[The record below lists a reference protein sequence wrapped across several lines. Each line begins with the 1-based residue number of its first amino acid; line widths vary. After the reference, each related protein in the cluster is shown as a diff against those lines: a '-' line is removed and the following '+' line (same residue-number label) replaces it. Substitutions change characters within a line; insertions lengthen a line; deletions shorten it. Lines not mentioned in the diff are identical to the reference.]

1 MCIRD
6 SSWFVAISVSLYRK
20 AYTQLGAKFLI
31 PAFACGAGFVVI
43 KLFEFGEKVSAGIT
57 LNTNEFFIL
66 YFMFTGIHL
75 VHVLVGLGVLAFLW
89 RTAIRSPD
97 GSATRTLESG
107 GIFWHMVDLLWI
119 LLFPLIYLV

>member
-1 MCIRD
+1 M
-6 SSWFVAISVSLYRK
+6 SVSLYRK
-20 AYTQLGAKFLI
+20 ADTELRAKFLI

-43 KLFEFGEKVSAGIT
+43 KFFEFGEKISAGIT

-66 YFMFTGIHL
+66 YSMFTGIHL
-75 VHVLVGLGVLAFLW
+75 VHVLIGLGVLIFLW
-89 RTAIRSPD
+89 RAATRLPD
-97 GSATRTLESG
+97 GSAITTPESG